1 MNSFNTNK
9 NPLLIFFWF
18 YQFVN
23 NFFELL
29 LWEFNGLNI
38 FIMVGFFLIFVV
50 SRNTEILDD
59 SNFWLKMYVACMR
72 NTTPALYDLLW
83 SHFTL
88 SIKSPTLSPS
98 FTSSLRSL
106 AIAGTGGNSLRVS
119 MITLSRYFISRVSWY
134 VHGRFEPLNIPSSS
148 S

>member
-72 NTTPALYDLLW
+72 NTTPALYDLL
-83 SHFTL
+83 
-88 SIKSPTLSPS
+88 
-98 FTSSLRSL
+98 
-106 AIAGTGGNSLRVS
+106 
-119 MITLSRYFISRVSWY
+119 
-134 VHGRFEPLNIPSSS
+134 
-148 S
+148 